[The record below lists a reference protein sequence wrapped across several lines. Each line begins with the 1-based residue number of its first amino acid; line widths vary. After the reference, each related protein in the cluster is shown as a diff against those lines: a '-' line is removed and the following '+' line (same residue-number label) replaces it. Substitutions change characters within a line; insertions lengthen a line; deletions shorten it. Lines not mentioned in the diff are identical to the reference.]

1 MHPEYFIRNDSPNRG
16 QGHEGDGSFVVFS
29 ALAIFAILIGLLG
42 YSPWA
47 VLLLPILAYLFAII
61 SSKSDHFGLS
71 LCVLITISL
80 SYYFS
85 IAQIPALVT
94 VIRLAIIGVLA
105 LGFAKSGSIPREYKF
120 ALGLLVLF
128 FASSA
133 VSSYYNSIYVS
144 ISELKL
150 LFGGFFFFGLILST
164 RATDRFPA
172 IAFGVISAIILLS
185 LIFFLVY
192 PLIGY
197 AYFADINAAE
207 SATGRY
213 SGIMNHP
220 QLLACL
226 VAVNLPLILHTFLTR
241 SGALLFLALG
251 VLIGAGVLIAISS
264 SRTGL
269 LAVSVALVSTLI
281 MARGSLDPQVS
292 RRVNVIWTIIFIA
305 MVVGLATSFE
315 QIQLFIYKT
324 DDLEGGIRL
333 SGRDEI
339 IKDSWQGF
347 LSNPVFGNGFQVPS
361 EFTEHGGATFGISSD
376 VTSVEKCFFIT
387 MLLEEV
393 GLVGTFLFLGF
404 IVTMMMAWRR
414 KGAYVAI
421 SALLTLLTINVGE
434 ACILSPSSI
443 GGLCWLSIFAVHNLT
458 QHHGASEHEN
468 DPDRRGLY

>member
-1 MHPEYFIRNDSPNRG
+1 MYPEYYSRKNSPV
-16 QGHEGDGSFVVFS
+16 QIHAQQQDGAFVVFS
-29 ALAIFAILIGLLG
+29 TLAIFATLIGLLG

-47 VLLLPILAYLFAII
+47 VLFLPTLAYLIAIL

-85 IAQIPALVT
+85 IGQIPGLVT
-94 VIRLAIIGVLA
+94 VIRLAIIGLLLV
-105 LGFAKSGSIPREYKF
+105 GFAKSGSIPGEYKF
-120 ALGLLVLF
+120 ALGLLAFF

-133 VSSYYNSIYVS
+133 VSSYFNSFYVS

-150 LFGGFFFFGLILST
+150 LFGAFFFFGLLLST

-172 IAFGVISAIILLS
+172 IAFGVVSAIILLS
-185 LIFFLVY
+185 LMFFLVY
-192 PLIGY
+192 PAIGY
-197 AYFADINAAE
+197 AYFADANAAE
-207 SATGRY
+207 SAMGRY

-226 VAVNLPLILHTFLTR
+226 VAVNLPLILHTYLVR
-241 SGALLFLALG
+241 SGALSSLALG

-269 LAVSVALVSTLI
+269 LAVSVALISTLI

-292 RRVNVIWTIIFIA
+292 RRVNVIWVVIFIA
-305 MVVGLATSFE
+305 LVFGLATSFE

-324 DDLEGGIRL
+324 DDLEDGIRL

-347 LSNPVFGNGFQVPS
+347 MANPIFGNGFQVPS
-361 EFTEHGGATFGISSD
+361 DFTEHGGATFGISSD

-393 GLVGTFLFLGF
+393 GLVGTILFLGF
-404 IVTMMMAWRR
+404 ILSMLMTWRR
-414 KGAYVAI
+414 KGAYVAV
-421 SALLTLLTINVGE
+421 SALLTFLTINLGE

-458 QHHGASEHEN
+458 LDQGVPEYEN
-468 DPDRRGLY
+468 DPDRRGLC